1 MNEYEKAWAKAKEQG
16 QKDATNAAAANA
28 ADTADTKFYEEW
40 RASNDPAMRAAAN
53 MQKQAGEYQ
62 DRVRENAGKATQLD
76 AAKEIARGAATTS
89 TVMAA
94 PTQFNGR
101 QLDARNAQMMGWAK
115 EGGAGYDAAANRA
128 MAGAGQQAA
137 LGDLIRASAMGQG
150 PSVAGIQGGI
160 QGDRMIRGAAGAASG
175 SMLAQRGAA
184 SGLAM
189 GGNDLAAN
197 VAGARAQ
204 EQMGQQSALAQNIR
218 AMQSANISAAG
229 MASDRQLGFRG
240 QADADVFGNAS
251 LEQKAN
257 MANFESEEQMRAR
270 SARALLVQ
278 MGRDDARA
286 AQSQANRQANAQ
298 AAIAGGTMAAG
309 AAADAIGKMDFWKSK
324 KKEGAK

>member
-16 QKDATNAAAANA
+16 QKDAAKAAATNA
-28 ADTADTKFYEEW
+28 ADTADSEFYDQW

-62 DRVRENAGKATQLD
+62 DRVRENAGKTAQLN

-94 PTQFNGR
+94 PTRFTGQE
-101 QLDARNAQMMGWAK
+101 LDARNSQVMGWAK
-115 EGGAGYDAAANRA
+115 DAGAGYDAAANRA
-128 MAGAGQQAA
+128 MGGAGQQAA
-137 LGDLIRASAMGQG
+137 LGEMIRASAMGQG

-189 GGNDLAAN
+189 GGNDLAAG

-257 MANFESEEQMRAR
+257 LANFESEEQMRAR
-270 SARALLVQ
+270 AARALLVQ

-309 AAADAIGKMDFWKSK
+309 AAADAWGEWKSREKGK
-324 KKEGAK
+324 KK